1 MTPYGGDPDGP
12 PAVGPAGLEPSPHQ
26 TPRHPDNPPAGPSND
41 TQADSTAAHQHHVAA
56 EKAAT
61 QGNWQRWARQDSNLR
76 LTDYESAALTS

>member
-1 MTPYGGDPDGP
+1 MTPYRGDPDVP

-26 TPRHPDNPPAGPSND
+26 TPRRANSPPHTRSSNP
-41 TQADSTAAHQHHVAA
+41 QANSTVAHQHHVAA

-76 LTDYESAALTS
+76 LTDYESAALTN